1 MGKVFVGGLSRDT
14 TTTGLRCY
22 FEQFGHISDC
32 VVMKDRSTGAPR
44 GFGFVTYRHQNVAD
58 HVVAQRHLIDGKE
71 VEAKPAVPRDSDSL
85 ARPALVAP
93 VVPSVPPVPAPPVGR
108 EVRAGELKIFV
119 GGLSHE
125 TSELEF
131 ITYFETYG
139 RVTDCVIMCDPHTRK
154 PRGFG
159 FITYDNTPSV
169 DRVCANKFHDLN
181 GKRVEVKRAIPQDRM
196 LATVAAEAEGRPAE
210 GGRFPPSRRQGGPY
224 VGAGP
229 HTMPAPWARPA
240 GAYGAKP
247 GGRPGADEAAS
258 GLEGAHL
265 NSAISSA
272 NSVLD
277 TPPNDVFNF
286 PGGNYSSATRSL
298 SQGTRVTYGARS
310 EAQQVETSRAAAQ
323 QEALLWQLQE
333 EQLKLQIAQQEFNAQ
348 QVKQLQEMQ
357 QLVAAQHAIVAEQS
371 RALGSNPPHAPIYG
385 VPPAMHPEQ
394 ALQNLQAMQDT
405 RSVPQNGPQAPS
417 LAYLHGASG
426 MGEVQQQMAVL
437 NCASAEPPSAA
448 SSASEPA

>member
-181 GKRVEVKRAIPQDRM
+181 GAGPLPPGPSRQAPPG
-196 LATVAAEAEGRPAE
+196 AAPRDAALCTRRREARRGQARHTARPHARHRRR
-210 GGRFPPSRRQGGPY
+210 GGRGQACGRRTVSALAQARRAVCRGRAAHD
-224 VGAGP
+224 AGP
-229 HTMPAPWARPA
+229 VGTAGGSVRREAR
-240 GAYGAKP
+240 
-247 GGRPGADEAAS
+247 R
-258 GLEGAHL
+258 
-265 NSAISSA
+265 
-272 NSVLD
+272 
-277 TPPNDVFNF
+277 TPRC
-286 PGGNYSSATRSL
+286 G
-298 SQGTRVTYGARS
+298 
-310 EAQQVETSRAAAQ
+310 
-323 QEALLWQLQE
+323 
-333 EQLKLQIAQQEFNAQ
+333 
-348 QVKQLQEMQ
+348 
-357 QLVAAQHAIVAEQS
+357 
-371 RALGSNPPHAPIYG
+371 
-385 VPPAMHPEQ
+385 
-394 ALQNLQAMQDT
+394 
-405 RSVPQNGPQAPS
+405 
-417 LAYLHGASG
+417 
-426 MGEVQQQMAVL
+426 
-437 NCASAEPPSAA
+437 
-448 SSASEPA
+448 